1 MHRSLNGA
9 PGEPSFRVEPMAL
22 SRGEPVV
29 EQAIA
34 FAKQHAGQPVLIY
47 ATSSPDEVKA
57 VQKELGVEKAGHL
70 VEEALAS
77 IARGLRDLGVRKFVV
92 AGGET
97 SGAVCRRSTS
107 SAAHRTADRS
117 RRARDAI
124 HRRKQRRSAARA
136 RAQVGQFRHDGFLRE
151 GAEIARRSRVTM
163 KLATTNDENRIRE
176 EICVTGASLYQRGYT
191 VGSAGNIS
199 ARLDDGWLIT
209 PTDVCLGRLD
219 PAEIAKVD
227 ARAITSRAAGRR
239 RRWRCIARIY
249 ENNADAHGVIHT
261 HSTHLVALTL
271 AGVWRDTDVLPPITP
286 YYVMKVGH
294 VPLIRYRRPGDP
306 AVAEEVAALAS
317 KVRGVLLE
325 RLGPVVWERSV
336 SQASYA
342 LEELEETA
350 RLWLM
355 TTPRPE
361 PLEEAAIEDLRATFN
376 ARW

>member
-1 MHRSLNGA
+1 MS
-9 PGEPSFRVEPMAL
+9 MA
-22 SRGEPVV
+22 
-29 EQAIA
+29 
-34 FAKQHAGQPVLIY
+34 H
-47 ATSSPDEVKA
+47 
-57 VQKELGVEKAGHL
+57 
-70 VEEALAS
+70 
-77 IARGLRDLGVRKFVV
+77 
-92 AGGET
+92 
-97 SGAVCRRSTS
+97 
-107 SAAHRTADRS
+107 
-117 RRARDAI
+117 
-124 HRRKQRRSAARA
+124 
-136 RAQVGQFRHDGFLRE
+136 
-151 GAEIARRSRVTM
+151 
-163 KLATTNDENRIRE
+163 DENRIRE

-227 ARAITSRAAGRR
+227 HEGNHVSGARPSKTLALHR
-239 RRWRCIARIY
+239 RIY
-249 ENNADAHGVIHT
+249 ENNADARGVVHT

-271 AGVWRDTDVLPPITP
+271 AGVWRESDVLPPITP

-294 VPLIRYRRPGDP
+294 VPLIRYRKPGDP

-355 TTPRPE
+355 STPRPE